1 MALNPED
8 ISVESYP
15 TLEPAAA
22 IPIGPG
28 GFCCTGCTSGCGI
41 NPTAGGC
48 ESKDGGGTII
58 AVQDRYLIAE

>member
-15 TLEPAAA
+15 TLEPALV
-22 IPIGPG
+22 IGPGG

-48 ESKDGGGTII
+48 ESASGDPFVCNDGTII
-58 AVQDRYLIAE
+58 AVE

>member
-15 TLEPAAA
+15 TLEPAVVV
-22 IPIGPG
+22 GPGG

-48 ESKDGGGTII
+48 ESKDGGTIV
-58 AVQDRYLIAE
+58 ADDRYLIAE